1 MKKFYPLLTGLLL
14 GLLCTPTFNLY
25 SQEKEGED
33 ELYNM
38 DLAELMEV
46 KIDVASKKAL
56 TPRESPGIVSL
67 ITSEEITKSGARDLI
82 DVLNL
87 VPGLQF
93 GTDVQGVVSLIS
105 RGNWGHEGKILVLL
119 DGMMMNEIWYATPQ
133 FGNHFPVDLIDRI
146 EIIRGPGSSI
156 YGGYAELG
164 VINIITKKGDKLD
177 GGLISVTNGE
187 MATEFGRRNVS
198 MAFGKKINDF
208 SFTSSLFVGQGNQSD
223 QDFTDFY
230 DDTFNM
236 GNGNSKVNPMM
247 LNMNM
252 KYKGLTFKFLA
263 DEYKMSNATIY
274 FVNTP
279 DSVGGIEN
287 NFLNYQADLSYDFE
301 INERFTLTPK
311 INYIRQHPWLVKEE
325 KSKYIDVMEPGYYG
339 GVYADF
345 KAERLTNALIA
356 SYDISNDINLLAG
369 AEYYTDYGEDYSI
382 GTIDTT
388 TGNLVP
394 VTFSNGKKTVEYE
407 NMSAFLQGFMKTRLV
422 NITAGL
428 RFENHSAIGNSFVPR
443 FALTRSWDNFHVKA
457 LFSQAFRAPSIA
469 NINFNPGIKPETT
482 QVLEIEGGFRPAN
495 KMYITINLFDN
506 IIHDPIVYFY
516 DVETENDGYKNGEKV
531 NTRGVE
537 TEYKYRSKW
546 GYATVNYSYYM
557 LNENTVADY
566 GIPKEGEYLEPG
578 FSNNQLLKDDMLL
591 GSAQHKVSLLG
602 SFRATE
608 NLSLN
613 PSLTSFSERYGFTH
627 VDDDDVTIAE
637 KFDPAILLNFNM
649 EYRDLLTKG
658 LALNVA
664 VFDILD
670 EKFHYIQPYN
680 QYHAPLP
687 ATTTEFVVRL
697 RYKF

>member
-1 MKKFYPLLTGLLL
+1 MKKMYYVLI
-14 GLLCTPTFNLY
+14 GLLCIPLLNLY
-25 SQEKEGED
+25 SQEKDAEED
-33 ELYNM
+33 LYSMN
-38 DLAELMEV
+38 LAELMDV

-56 TPRESPGIVSL
+56 TTRESPGIVSL

-93 GTDVQGVVSLIS
+93 GTDVEGVVSLIS

-119 DGMMMNEIWYATPQ
+119 DGMMMNETWYATPQ

-187 MATEFGRRNVS
+187 MANEFGRRNVS

-223 QDFTDFY
+223 QDFSDFY

-236 GNGNSKVNPMM
+236 GNGNSEVNPMM

-263 DEYKMSNATIY
+263 DEYRMTNRTVF
-274 FVNTP
+274 FVNAP
-279 DSVGGIEN
+279 DSIGAMES
-287 NFLNYQADLSYDFE
+287 NFFNYQADLSYDIE
-301 INERFTLTPK
+301 INENFTLSPR
-311 INYIRQHPWLVKEE
+311 INYTRQHPWLVKEE
-325 KSKYIDVMEPGYYG
+325 KVKYINVMDPGSYG
-339 GVYADF
+339 GIYGDL
-345 KAERLTNALIA
+345 KAERLTQGITA
-356 SYDISNDINLLAG
+356 SYDVNEDINILAG
-369 AEYYTDYGEDYSI
+369 AEYYNDLGEDNSI

-394 VTFSNGKKTVEYE
+394 ITFSNGEKTVEYE
-407 NMSAFLQGFMKTRLV
+407 NMAAFLQGLVKTDFV
-422 NITAGL
+422 NITGGL
-428 RFENHSAIGNSFVPR
+428 RFDNHSAFGNSFVPR
-443 FALTRSWDNFHVKA
+443 LALTRSWDDFHVKA

-469 NINFNPGIKPETT
+469 NINLNNDIEPEIT
-482 QVLEIEGGFRPAN
+482 QVTELEGGFRPAN
-495 KMYITINLFDN
+495 NMYITINFFDN
-506 IIHDPIVYFY
+506 VINDPIVYFY
-516 DVETENDGYKNGEKV
+516 DEETDNEGYKNGEKI
-531 NTRGVE
+531 NTRGTE
-537 TEYKYRSKW
+537 AEYKYRGEW

-566 GIPKEGEYLEPG
+566 GIPNEGEYLEPG
-578 FSNNQLLKDDMLL
+578 FTNDQLLKDDMLL

-613 PSLTSFSERYGFTH
+613 PSLTSFSERYGFTKENNEE
-627 VDDDDVTIAE
+627 TSIAE
-637 KFDPAILLNFNM
+637 KFDPAILLNFNV

-687 ATTTEFVVRL
+687 ATTREIVARL